1 MRFIHYVPIACLALA
16 GCQTGVSPEE
26 LASVNYGPKPAHW
39 QEEIKSYMAI
49 RVPDASTLQ
58 LDFKT
63 PPQQMVQKETAVRD
77 RQWGWA
83 TCVWVDENHPRGYQG
98 RYPMTFFFREMPQLI
113 EGGHLYLAQPPL
125 YAITQ
130 GARKVYAR
138 DDAHKDDLLKNEF
151 AGRKVEISRFKGLGE
166 MPWKDLKQT
175 TMDPANRVLL
185 RVRMPHRYVEEERDE
200 ARETSDLV
208 ERLMG
213 RKPELRFQYIQE
225 NAQFARDLDV

>member
-39 QEEIKSYMAI
+39 QEEIRSYMAI
-49 RVPDASTLQ
+49 RVPDASTLK

-98 RYPMTFFFREMPQLI
+98 LYPMTFFFRDEKI
-113 EGGHLYLAQPPL
+113 VAVNGGPDDGN
-125 YAITQ
+125 II
-130 GARKVYAR
+130 GAKYAR
-138 DDAHKDDLLKNEF
+138 E
-151 AGRKVEISRFKGLGE
+151 
-166 MPWKDLKQT
+166 QC
-175 TMDPANRVLL
+175 
-185 RVRMPHRYVEEERDE
+185 
-200 ARETSDLV
+200 
-208 ERLMG
+208 ERLG
-213 RKPELRFQYIQE
+213 ATFKP
-225 NAQFARDLDV
+225 N